1 MNRAT
6 MVNWMHRCGELL
18 EPIVDILKE
27 RIIESGYARADETPS
42 KVIFVDGENKKGLS
56 YFWLFMTGEQH
67 NPYIVF
73 EYHPTR
79 SGEIA
84 SEFFKDFNG
93 FLQCDGYSGYNALR
107 LKSSVTVVGCFTH
120 VRRSTPRSA
129 YKLGGVSPPPKAGS
143 KHRVSSLELMEAT
156 T

>member
-1 MNRAT
+1 MPSVLAYTVVSKFSDHLPLFRQGEIWKRQKVEVMNRAT

-42 KVIFVDGENKKGLS
+42 KVIYVDGENKKGLS

-73 EYHPTR
+73 E
-79 SGEIA
+79 
-84 SEFFKDFNG
+84 
-93 FLQCDGYSGYNALR
+93 CVLR
-107 LKSSVTVVGCFTH
+107 
-120 VRRSTPRSA
+120 P
-129 YKLGGVSPPPKAGS
+129 KLIIGAD
-143 KHRVSSLELMEAT
+143 
-156 T
+156 